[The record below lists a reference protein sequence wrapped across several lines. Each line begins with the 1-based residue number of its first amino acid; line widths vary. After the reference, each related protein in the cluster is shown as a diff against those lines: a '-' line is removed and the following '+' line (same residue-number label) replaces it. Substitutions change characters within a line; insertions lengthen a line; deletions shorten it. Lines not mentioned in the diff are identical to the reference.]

1 MARVPAVLV
10 VDEDPQARFEVKR
23 LVQQIQLTVAGE
35 AAFGTEAVSLA
46 SDTQPDV
53 IICGIS
59 KPSERSLQTIEALL
73 DVLPETP
80 VIAYG
85 WVDDVETVRQAMQAG
100 ARNFVVMPAEAERL
114 LDAVRSVLEQEE
126 RKRQRLSGQTKSMG
140 PRGLTI
146 AVFGAKGGVGKSTIA
161 TNLGVAL
168 GSRLGQ
174 SVVLVDAD
182 NSFGDVS
189 AMLDLKPERSII
201 DLLRDVDTVER
212 GAVTDYL
219 ARHDSGLWVLAA
231 PRESLLWRSVAPDRF
246 RKVINL
252 LTRRFDVVLIDT
264 AGVLSDLSLAALEEA
279 NMVLWVTSSDF
290 SSINNSLIGLET
302 LQQLSYPEARI
313 RLMLNIISSEDGV
326 RPAKVE
332 SVLGREF
339 FWHVPYDRQV
349 RLAGQ
354 VGRPAVLSSPDCRG
368 ARSIIEL
375 AEALMGSGPRPVPT
389 KPSSWRSKL
398 FSKQANEKQT
408 MEAAPV
414 ASASEGRS

>member
-1 MARVPAVLV
+1 MARVPEVLV
-10 VDEDPQARFEVKR
+10 VDQDPQARFEVKR
-23 LVQQIQLTVAGE
+23 LVKQIQLTVAGE

-53 IICGIS
+53 IICGMS
-59 KPSERSLQTIEALL
+59 NPPVRSLQTIEALL

-80 VIAYG
+80 IIAYG
-85 WVDDVETVRQAMQAG
+85 WNDEVETVRQAMLVG
-100 ARNFVVMPAEAERL
+100 ARNFFVMPVEADRL

-168 GSRLGQ
+168 ASNLNQ

-182 NSFGDVS
+182 NSFGDV
-189 AMLDLKPERSII
+189 AALLDLKPERSIV
-201 DLLRDVDTVER
+201 DLVRDVDTVER
-212 GAVTDYL
+212 ANVTDYL
-219 ARHDSGLWVLAA
+219 ARHDSGLWVLPA

-246 RKVINL
+246 RKIAGVL
-252 LTRRFDVVLIDT
+252 SRRFDVVLIDT

-302 LQQLSYPEARI
+302 LSELSYPEARV

-354 VGRPAVLSSPDCRG
+354 VGRPAVLSNPDCRG
-368 ARSIIEL
+368 AKSIIEL
-375 AEALMGSGPRPVPT
+375 PEAIMGTGRKPAT
-389 KPSSWRSKL
+389 KPASWHSKL
-398 FSKQANEKQT
+398 FSKPSA
-408 MEAAPV
+408 EAPRSA
-414 ASASEGRS
+414 ASEGRP